1 MPRKPSV
8 IVSTADRKTQ
18 LKELKAELK
27 GHLLRIRDFDRE
39 EKRLQRETQKILTGI
54 EKQRTQEAKVVA
66 RLERQIEL
74 VAPPS

>member
-18 LKELKAELK
+18 LKELKTELK
-27 GHLLRIRDFDRE
+27 AHLLRIRDFDRE

>member
-8 IVSTADRKTQ
+8 IVSTADRKVL

-27 GHLLRIRDFDRE
+27 ENQLRIRDFNRE

-54 EKQRTQEAKVVA
+54 DKQRNQAAKTVI
-66 RLERQIEL
+66 RLETQIGL
-74 VAPPS
+74 TVPS